1 MWSWQ
6 LKASRSSDVLSASRW
21 NISFYI
27 LSAACSTIHTRNAVK
42 IEKPPW
48 SPNVVSWQ
56 QILQLKEKVFDCFSL
71 LYLKK
76 KKQHIWA
83 QQLFLDTVGTAHVWI
98 MKLMTAG
105 FDFSCSLSCRAAE
118 AAYNTCALHTVM
130 AVVGKLFCFLFFK
143 WAERQIVWTSES
155 QQGHVWSSVGPP
167 LFWMW
172 SLIIQTVNPINEMII
187 LHWLH
192 DDHTCLSLCTEKQ
205 MSGPFWGFWL
215 LLMKEISKKQ
225 IHWVNASVVCLSR
238 GSHVRSDLFFFF
250 FGGSLFLVFT
260 QKTAFQGFLSLF

>member
-1 MWSWQ
+1 MATNFTV
-6 LKASRSSDVLSASRW
+6 KRK
-21 NISFYI
+21 SFW
-27 LSAACSTIHTRNAVK
+27 LFF
-42 IEKPPW
+42 PP
-48 SPNVVSWQ
+48 
-56 QILQLKEKVFDCFSL
+56 LFK
-71 LYLKK
+71 KK

-118 AAYNTCALHTVM
+118 VAYNTCALHTVM

-143 WAERQIVWTSES
+143 WAELQIVWTSES

-250 FGGSLFLVFT
+250 WVFIFSLYTENCVPGFSFLI
-260 QKTAFQGFLSLF
+260 LIIIYIH

>member
-167 LFWMW
+167 LFWLLTRSMRW
-172 SLIIQTVNPINEMII
+172 LYFTDSTMI
-187 LHWLH
+187 
-192 DDHTCLSLCTEKQ
+192 TPACLCVQKNKCQALFGVFGCYL
-205 MSGPFWGFWL
+205 W
-215 LLMKEISKKQ
+215 KKSAK
-225 IHWVNASVVCLSR
+225 NT
-238 GSHVRSDLFFFF
+238 
-250 FGGSLFLVFT
+250 FT
-260 QKTAFQGFLSLF
+260 G